1 MRIAPPTELQ
11 KAEICSARKSHFAEV
26 DKARTFYAM
35 TLWSLKGALAVL
47 VCQHPRRSWLWY
59 NYAMSNPAVSVILPV
74 HDAERYLRE
83 CIDSVLAQTLREIE
97 VICVDDASTDSSPA
111 ILAEYA
117 KRDSRV
123 RVITN
128 SSNRKSG
135 TSRNTG
141 LDAARGEFLFFID
154 NDDLLPERD
163 MFEKLVGLARGES
176 LDLVM
181 FSAQAFF
188 DDGIP
193 EETKTAFLK
202 LKDAGI
208 VNAAICGRVIPGGEL
223 LDLTRAH
230 GCYNC
235 YLWTRMFRTET
246 IRRAGLRFMEGGN
259 NEDTVFTPLA
269 TMLARRACAVDKVY
283 YSRRIRPGSVM
294 ASALTGKTECAHL
307 FAVEK
312 DMLSH
317 WMADDAQAIVAA
329 SGSKAA
335 NEIAGGFL
343 RQLGSLF
350 AQLDDD
356 EAKWALDGFGT
367 GIDDRITAA
376 HLRQV
381 RALSRKLK
389 AAAAVAERLKG
400 ADKRSKEATLQ
411 LRETRLELTA
421 TRKQLS
427 ECDNKLKESDK
438 KLKLSDK
445 RLNACELKLEEC
457 RQKAKKLRQQR
468 DARPNSV
475 RACVKFILRRLF
487 GGK

>member
-1 MRIAPPTELQ
+1 
-11 KAEICSARKSHFAEV
+11 
-26 DKARTFYAM
+26 
-35 TLWSLKGALAVL
+35 
-47 VCQHPRRSWLWY
+47 
-59 NYAMSNPAVSVILPV
+59 MSNPAVSVILPV

-97 VICVDDASTDSSPA
+97 VICVDDASTDSSPT

-117 KRDSRV
+117 RRDNRV
-123 RVITN
+123 KVLTN

-135 TSRNTG
+135 ASRNQA
-141 LDAARGEFLFFID
+141 LDAASGEFLCFVD

-246 IRRAGLRFMEGGN
+246 IRRAGLRFMESGN

-269 TMLARRACAVDKVY
+269 TLLAKRAQAVDKVY
-283 YSRRIRPGSVM
+283 YSRRIRAGSVM
-294 ASALTGKTECAHL
+294 ASALTGKTECSHL
-307 FAVEK
+307 FDTER
-312 DMLSH
+312 DILSH
-317 WMADDAQAIVAA
+317 WMTGGAQAIVAA
-329 SGSKAA
+329 SGSKSA

-343 RQLGSLF
+343 RQLGAIFS
-350 AQLDDD
+350 QLTDD
-356 EAKWALDGFGT
+356 EARQALGGFGA
-367 GIDDRITAA
+367 GLDDQIAVS
-376 HLRQV
+376 HLKQV

-389 AAAAVAERLKG
+389 AAAAQAERLKDTEKRLRA
-400 ADKRSKEATLQ
+400 ADMQ
-411 LRETRLELTA
+411 LRDAHRRLAGSE
-421 TRKQLS
+421 KQLKAL
-427 ECDNKLKESDK
+427 DQ
-438 KLKLSDK
+438 KLKLQDRK
-445 RLNACELKLEEC
+445 LNAYERKLEEG
-457 RQKAKKLRQQR
+457 RQKVKNLRHQR

-475 RACVKFILRRLF
+475 RSCVKFILRRIF